1 MSEHEKNL
9 DKKYRCWISEKE
21 NTLSFTCKEG
31 YELKEFNSHKEFQ
44 DYYYRKTYWGY
55 RVQ

>member
-1 MSEHEKNL
+1 MSEHEKASY
-9 DKKYRCWISEKE
+9 KKYKCWISDEEKI
-21 NTLSFTCKEG
+21 LSFSFEEG
-31 YELKEFNSHKEFQ
+31 YELMEFDSYTEFQ

>member
-1 MSEHEKNL
+1 MSEHEKDS
-9 DKKYRCWISEKE
+9 DKQHRCWISDEEKI
-21 NTLSFTCKEG
+21 LSFRFEEG
-31 YELKEFNSHKEFQ
+31 YELMEFDSYTEFQ